1 MAIPLLQ
8 KDIYFV
14 YIRDFVMSYD
24 YMMRNELPIFNALV
38 KKWNLFIRIKN
49 YTILGY
55 LYPGQEKV
63 EM

>member
-1 MAIPLLQ
+1 
-8 KDIYFV
+8 
-14 YIRDFVMSYD
+14 MSYD
-24 YMMRNELPIFNALV
+24 YMMRSELPIFNALV

-55 LYPGQEKV
+55 LYPGREKV